1 MVGKQRHSSSIN
13 AKDER
18 TAAGSASWLARTRS
32 GSVLDGFG
40 RAVSRRPGRGAL
52 VAGAQG
58 LRVQGLG
65 VGVARGR
72 FRRRSAPW
80 ARSVR
85 LAGVACSVLG
95 ASRWGA
101 AWQGRSAGVERA
113 GPGRGRER
121 GGGRVGPLGSERKGR
136 EVEREVSGRE
146 RHEGGGEPGR
156 RRQQGKLRL
165 AEAPVGGWEKKE
177 REKREGARVGP
188 ARQ

>member
-1 MVGKQRHSSSIN
+1 MASINGGKRRHSSFIN

-40 RAVSRRPGRGAL
+40 RAVSRRWVAGRG
-52 VAGAQG
+52 VVGAG

-65 VGVARGR
+65 VGWLGVASGGARLHGRGR
-72 FRRRSAPW
+72 CGWPGSR
-80 ARSVR
+80 ARSSAR
-85 LAGVACSVLG
+85 HGG
-95 ASRWGA
+95 ARPGR
-101 AWQGRSAGVERA
+101 GRSAGVERA

-146 RHEGGGEPGR
+146 RRGGR
-156 RRQQGKLRL
+156 RARAAAATGKI
-165 AEAPVGGWEKKE
+165 AAS
-177 REKREGARVGP
+177 
-188 ARQ
+188 